1 MKAEIIEEKRES
13 ELKKLVD
20 YSSPSF
26 EVGVIY
32 ANLYREVKRFLRAKS
47 RVLGSIIQPIFWMIF
62 FGLGFTNAFRAGGSA
77 GGFGGV
83 SYIDFLIPGVFMMT
97 IFFSGFFSGI
107 SVIFD
112 REFGYLKEILVSPA
126 PRWATLFGRAIGSTI
141 ISLIQGLIILAIAY
155 PIAPE
160 LNYLNL
166 GIVLLAA
173 VMLSLSFTA
182 IGIIIAVRM
191 RSHEGFQL
199 LVNFLAMPLLFSSGA
214 FFPIE
219 TMPDWMKII
228 AYINPLTYAVDIS
241 RYALVGIYS
250 INPLTDFMVLGFIS
264 ITLGLIASHL
274 FGKSGL

>member
-1 MKAEIIEEKRES
+1 MKAEVVEKQREIG
-13 ELKKLVD
+13 LKNLVD

-26 EVGVIY
+26 ELGVIY
-32 ANLYREVKRFLRAKS
+32 ANMYREIKRFLRAKS

-62 FGLGFTNAFRAGGSA
+62 FGLGFTNAFRAGGS

-155 PIAPE
+155 PLAPE
-160 LNYLNL
+160 LNYMNL
-166 GIVLLAA
+166 AIVLLAA
-173 VMLSLSFTA
+173 IMLSLAFTA

-219 TMPDWMKII
+219 TMPNWMKAI

-241 RYALVGIYS
+241 RYALVGMYS

-264 ITLGLIASHL
+264 VALGLIASHL